1 MDNYHSPLIN
11 PHETRPSHRRIE
23 WGWRS
28 VCVYFVF
35 TVKQM
40 SHDNDLYVS
49 YITQILNTFCLNN
62 VEEYNHLRK

>member
-1 MDNYHSPLIN
+1 MDNYHPRSLIHMRQGRN
-11 PHETRPSHRRIE
+11 RRIE

-28 VCVYFVF
+28 VRVYFVF
-35 TVKQM
+35 IVKQM

-49 YITQILNTFCLNN
+49 YITQMLNTFCLNN